1 MKIGKL
7 KYYNNECFPP
17 CFNQGSK
24 CEEWKDEK
32 KGSAT
37 VLYTQII
44 NSQLVYTV
52 HGTHFAEGSAAPS
65 VYGFS
70 FFLISGNRYH
80 IYGNFYLKT
89 GYGWPEI
96 R

>member
-1 MKIGKL
+1 MVELGSFSRSEGSLDEERSVI
-7 KYYNNECFPP
+7 EFP
-17 CFNQGSK
+17 CVQGSK

-52 HGTHFAEGSAAPS
+52 HGTHFAEGSAAP
-65 VYGFS
+65 
-70 FFLISGNRYH
+70 
-80 IYGNFYLKT
+80 
-89 GYGWPEI
+89 
-96 R
+96 

>member
-1 MKIGKL
+1 MDTTNL
-7 KYYNNECFPP
+7 KHQYI
-17 CFNQGSK
+17 QGSK

-52 HGTHFAEGSAAPS
+52 HGTHFAEGSAAPQIDQSHFTGNLQTMEIVRQFGKLQS
-65 VYGFS
+65 VV
-70 FFLISGNRYH
+70 
-80 IYGNFYLKT
+80 
-89 GYGWPEI
+89 
-96 R
+96 